1 MLSIHLERYVWFR
14 GESPPLLVIII
25 YFFPNKRQG
34 NSTSAVVTFHHV
46 LPSIPR
52 YNAFTTLLLVVY
64 ENRGKERG
72 TSSPLELD
80 QHFWKIPKQQ
90 SGRGSGSGS
99 AGSAEIGG
107 RGGRRLGSR
116 CRGSGEGERDQI
128 LSGSYR
134 DLISGTEFALCWTSS
149 ENGLKTCTPVVR
161 SSSVVMAQN
170 AELVSLLVDGCRYGD
185 MEDVTEG
192 ENRRNRDPSH
202 GRKGVCALQSDSGSD
217 RSEN

>member
-1 MLSIHLERYVWFR
+1 MPTEPCASWRKRRGEKKTHLSDLAHVGASGIGRRQDCRKGNQGGEHLLSIHVERYVWFR

-52 YNAFTTLLLVVY
+52 YNAFTTLSVY

-80 QHFWKIPKQQ
+80 QHFRKIPNNNQAVAVAVAVPAVLR
-90 SGRGSGSGS
+90 SGGR
-99 AGSAEIGG
+99 GG

-128 LSGSYR
+128 
-134 DLISGTEFALCWTSS
+134 
-149 ENGLKTCTPVVR
+149 
-161 SSSVVMAQN
+161 
-170 AELVSLLVDGCRYGD
+170 
-185 MEDVTEG
+185 
-192 ENRRNRDPSH
+192 
-202 GRKGVCALQSDSGSD
+202 
-217 RSEN
+217 

>member
-1 MLSIHLERYVWFR
+1 MERRDRRETTRESLPGLWGGRKGSDLIVLERSGLR
-14 GESPPLLVIII
+14 DGIRALLD
-25 YFFPNKRQG
+25 FLF
-34 NSTSAVVTFHHV
+34 
-46 LPSIPR
+46 
-52 YNAFTTLLLVVY
+52 
-64 ENRGKERG
+64 
-72 TSSPLELD
+72 SS
-80 QHFWKIPKQQ
+80 
-90 SGRGSGSGS
+90 S
-99 AGSAEIGG
+99 
-107 RGGRRLGSR
+107 
-116 CRGSGEGERDQI
+116 
-128 LSGSYR
+128 
-134 DLISGTEFALCWTSS
+134 SS

>member
-1 MLSIHLERYVWFR
+1 MVSR
-14 GESPPLLVIII
+14 GV
-25 YFFPNKRQG
+25 
-34 NSTSAVVTFHHV
+34 
-46 LPSIPR
+46 
-52 YNAFTTLLLVVY
+52 
-64 ENRGKERG
+64 
-72 TSSPLELD
+72 TSSKSNYNLFLSQQTARLLHVRRRDVSPRPTVDSPLQRLYYT
-80 QHFWKIPKQQ
+80 FCVRKQGKGKQ
-90 SGRGSGSGS
+90 GDLVSARARPTFPENSKTTIQAVAVAVAVPAVLRSGGR
-99 AGSAEIGG
+99 G

-116 CRGSGEGERDQI
+116 CRGSGEGEKDQI
-128 LSGSYR
+128 L
-134 DLISGTEFALCWTSS
+134 SGTEFALCWTSS

>member
-1 MLSIHLERYVWFR
+1 MVSR
-14 GESPPLLVIII
+14 GV
-25 YFFPNKRQG
+25 
-34 NSTSAVVTFHHV
+34 
-46 LPSIPR
+46 
-52 YNAFTTLLLVVY
+52 
-64 ENRGKERG
+64 
-72 TSSPLELD
+72 TSSPSNYNLFFSQQTARQLYVRRRDVSPRPTVDSPLQRLYYTFCVRKQGKGTGYLVSARARPTFPENS
-80 QHFWKIPKQQ
+80 KQQ

-107 RGGRRLGSR
+107 ERRERRETTWESLPGLWGGRKGS
-116 CRGSGEGERDQI
+116 
-128 LSGSYR
+128 
-134 DLISGTEFALCWTSS
+134 DLIVLERSGLRDGIRALLDFLFSSSSS

>member
-1 MLSIHLERYVWFR
+1 MRTY
-14 GESPPLLVIII
+14 
-25 YFFPNKRQG
+25 N
-34 NSTSAVVTFHHV
+34 TF
-46 LPSIPR
+46 L
-52 YNAFTTLLLVVY
+52 F
-64 ENRGKERG
+64 
-72 TSSPLELD
+72 SS
-80 QHFWKIPKQQ
+80 
-90 SGRGSGSGS
+90 SSS
-99 AGSAEIGG
+99 
-107 RGGRRLGSR
+107 
-116 CRGSGEGERDQI
+116 
-128 LSGSYR
+128 
-134 DLISGTEFALCWTSS
+134 SS